1 MAIYKLYKG
10 NNEVENVS
18 FGLVNISKIYKG
30 NRIVYGEHQTQ
41 FTFYPSE
48 SLQTWVVPN
57 DVNKVKILCV
67 GSQGGNNGGLGGC
80 VECDLKVTPKETLYL
95 MVGDIPSNEYTAS
108 YNASDVRIGGN
119 SYSDRII
126 VAGGG
131 GSTSSSGS
139 QGGAGGGL
147 IGGSGSDFSNYANG
161 GGGGTQSAG
170 GSGGYATHGSK
181 GHHHTGTDGN
191 LGMGGSGSTDTTYEG
206 NAGAGGAGYYG
217 GGSGGA
223 CWSTSS
229 KGTAGGGG
237 GSSYTDSSLC
247 LNVRHTQGYQNGNGF
262 ITITFFDDPLIDK
275 SFRGSITKTLK
286 SGVYELTLV
295 GPGGSGGS
303 SQRDSKWFQSSGGS
317 GATFKGEVY
326 LEEGE
331 YTFVL
336 GTPGYG
342 WNIDNVLN
350 CGKVVAG
357 TDSYIQYNGT
367 TILTCG
373 CGING
378 TSHTSGGAGGTLTIG
393 NLNVISTEIAKNGNK
408 GNNINNGSPSSTSG
422 YALSSYDGT
431 KTGYGAGR
439 GSWRGGGNV
448 YGYDGYIKLS
458 YLRNY
463 I

>member
-10 NNEVENVS
+10 NNEVENIS

-30 NRIVYGEHQTQ
+30 NRIVYGEHQSQ

-48 SLQTWVVPN
+48 SLQTWIVPN

-95 MVGDIPSNEYTAS
+95 MVGNVPNDVSTAT
-108 YNASDVRIGGN
+108 YNASDIRIGGTEYTN
-119 SYSDRII
+119 R
-126 VAGGG
+126 VVVGGGG
-131 GSTSSSGS
+131 GSSSSKGS

-147 IGGSGSDFSNYANG
+147 IGADGTKGYRDDSGGKG
-161 GGGGTQSAG
+161 GNQSAG
-170 GSGGYATHGSK
+170 GDGGLGQAVSV
-181 GHHHTGTDGN
+181 GHYHNGNAGTLGLGGDGN
-191 LGMGGSGSTDTTYEG
+191 IDDRYEG
-206 NAGAGGAGYYG
+206 RSGAGGAGYYG
-217 GGSGGA
+217 GGSGASDWNKNGA
-223 CWSTSS
+223 YV
-229 KGTAGGGG
+229 AGGGG

-262 ITITFFDDPLIDK
+262 ITITLFDDPLIDK

-342 WNIDNVLN
+342 WNVDNVLN

-378 TSHTSGGAGGTLTIG
+378 TSHTSGGVGGTLTIG
-393 NLNVISTEIAKNGNK
+393 NLNVISTEIAKNGNQ
-408 GNNINNGSPSSTSG
+408 GNSINNGSPSSTSG